1 MNTGFQL
8 YQLQQIDSEI
18 DAAEKRINEID
29 SLIKSDR
36 EVQTAKAAYDKSQEI
51 YKKMKTSFD
60 LLDDEIQAKKVKKS
74 QSESNLYGGKV
85 KNPKELQDLQQEISS
100 LGSIIARLEDDL
112 LERLITLEDAEKQ
125 ATGDKQKLDVALTD
139 FESRKSLLKGEK
151 AKLER
156 TVSNLETKKESLI
169 NQIDQSSLDIY
180 QSLRKSKG
188 GTAVSQLQDESCSEC
203 GTHLTPSQCQQ
214 ARSASVLFY
223 CPGCRR
229 IVYGS

>member
-18 DAAEKRINEID
+18 DAAEKRISEID
-29 SLIKSDR
+29 SLIKSNK
-36 EVQTAKAAYDKSQEI
+36 EVQTASSAYDKSQVVFNKI
-51 YKKMKTSFD
+51 KSSFN

-74 QSESNLYGGKV
+74 QSEANLYGGKV

-100 LGSIIARLEDDL
+100 LGSIISRLEDEL
-112 LERLITLEDAEKQ
+112 LERLIELEDAEKK
-125 ATGDKQKLDVALTD
+125 AAGDKQRLDEAITN
-139 FESRKSLLKGEK
+139 FESRKSLLRGEK
-151 AKLER
+151 AKLEK
-156 TVSNLETKKESLI
+156 TVRNLETKKESLI
-169 NQIDQSSLDIY
+169 NQIDQTSLDIY

-188 GTAVSQLQDESCSEC
+188 GTAVSLLQDESCSEC

-223 CPGCRR
+223 CTGCRR

>member
-18 DAAEKRINEID
+18 DAAQKRITEINA
-29 SLIKSDR
+29 LIKSDNQ
-36 EVQTAKAAYDKSQEI
+36 VQAAKAAYEKSQEI
-51 YKKMKTSFD
+51 FKKFKSSFNI
-60 LLDDEIQAKKVKKS
+60 LDNEIQAKKIKKS
-74 QSESNLYGGKV
+74 QSEENLYGGKV

-100 LGSIIARLEDDL
+100 LDSIIARLEDDL
-112 LERLITLEDAEKQ
+112 LERLLELEEAEKK
-125 ATGDKQKLDVALTD
+125 ADCDKKRFNEAMTY
-139 FESRKSLLKGEK
+139 FESRKSLLLGEK
-151 AKLER
+151 DKLEKNIL
-156 TVSNLETKKESLI
+156 NLGTKKDTLI

-188 GTAVSQLQDESCSEC
+188 GTAVSYLQDESCSEC

-214 ARSASVLFY
+214 ARSASVLLY